1 MLKLPRGIEKNHK
14 TYRVTVSVGGVPVRR
29 TGFPTVQEAITERD
43 ELYARAKY
51 LRDQRQT
58 GKKKKKN
65 TVPTVTALDQVSNLG
80 IQLAPTSAGTVGTVR
95 NAQKPTNHGIDSRVM
110 NNGAVKFSVRVSLN
124 GKMKW
129 GGSHNSFEEAVAAR
143 NLLKRQRSASGADF

>member
-43 ELYARAKY
+43 ELDARAKY

-65 TVPTVTALDQVSNLG
+65 TVTTVTALDQVSNLG
-80 IQLAPTSAGTVGTVR
+80 IQLAPTSAGTVR

-143 NLLKRQRSASGADF
+143 NLLKRQGSASGADF

>member
-29 TGFPTVQEAITERD
+29 SGFPTVEEAITGRD
-43 ELYARAKY
+43 ELDARAKH

-58 GKKKKKN
+58 GKKKKN
-65 TVPTVTALDQVSNLG
+65 VPTVTTLDQVSNLG
-80 IQLAPTSAGTVGTVR
+80 IQLAPTSAGTVGALWAPVK
-95 NAQKPTNHGIDSRVM
+95 KPTNHGIDSRVT
-110 NNGAVKFSVRVSLN
+110 NNGAIKFSVRVSLN

-143 NLLKRQRSASGADF
+143 NLLKRQHSASGAEF